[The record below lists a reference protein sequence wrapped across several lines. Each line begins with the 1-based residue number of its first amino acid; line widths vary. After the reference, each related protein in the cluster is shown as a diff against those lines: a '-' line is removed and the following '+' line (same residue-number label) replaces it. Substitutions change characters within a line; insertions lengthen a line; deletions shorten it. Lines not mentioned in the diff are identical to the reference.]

1 MIGAV
6 IPGLTDREYHGDPA
20 PVPSLSSTLARLILD
35 RSPLHAWT
43 AHPRLNPDWQP
54 TERKVFDIGRAAHR
68 AVLGR
73 GGEYVAIPDELLAS
87 NGAISTKEAK
97 AFIEGAR
104 AQGLTPLKAAEVD
117 QIQTM
122 AARVE
127 ARLQSMGIRFDAGRS
142 ELAALA
148 QIDGVWCRA
157 MIDQAPADPRLPLYD
172 LKTCEDASPE
182 AVTASVARYGYDVQ
196 AAHYLDVWKEATGET
211 RRFRFVFV
219 EKQPP
224 HEVAVVELH
233 NKPGDEADWFD
244 HARAACADARR
255 IWGECLQSGEWPG
268 YPARVAVI
276 GAPGWHTARME
287 NRAAIRPR
295 APDAATLNAAAAW
308 QSP

>member
-1 MIGAV
+1 
-6 IPGLTDREYHGDPA
+6 
-20 PVPSLSSTLARLILD
+20 LSSTLARLILD